1 MSKRSS
7 GLGKGLGKGLGS
19 LLPETQENN
28 SSKDYF
34 LCPIETIQANTY
46 QPRKVMDNDALA
58 ELSASISQKGI
69 LQPLVVSKTGAGE
82 YELIAGER
90 RLRAAKLAGLAEVP
104 VIVRDAGS
112 QERLELALIEN
123 IQRQNLNP
131 LEEAEAYQQ
140 LIDEFDLTQEEVAKQ
155 VGKERSTVANT
166 IRLLNLPDY
175 ARDDLAIGIISMG
188 HARVLLSVEDPQDCK
203 SLRDEI
209 IKKKLS
215 VREAEQWA
223 KKLKNK
229 SKPAATP
236 PLVKKENGDLPESY
250 CATLNNDLVRYLGT
264 KSKIIQNGSR
274 GKLEIEYYSA
284 DDLERLISIII
295 QE

>member
-7 GLGKGLGKGLGS
+7 GLGKGLGS
-19 LLPETQENN
+19 LLPDSEET
-28 SSKDYF
+28 SSASKDYF
-34 LCPIETIQANTY
+34 LCDINSIHANKY
-46 QPRKVMDNDALA
+46 QPRKVMNNDALA
-58 ELSASISQKGI
+58 ELSASISQKGV
-69 LQPLVVSKTGAGE
+69 LQPLVVSRTSEGD

-90 RLRAAKLAGLAEVP
+90 RLRAAKLAGLTEVP
-104 VIVRDAGS
+104 VILRDAGS

-140 LIDEFDLTQEEVAKQ
+140 LIDEFDLTQDEVAKQ

-166 IRLLNLPDY
+166 LRLLNLPDY
-175 ARDDLAIGIISMG
+175 ARDDLAAGIISMG

-209 IKKKLS
+209 IKKQLS

-223 KKLKNK
+223 KKIKDKNK
-229 SKPAATP
+229 PVTKPE
-236 PLVKKENGDLPESY
+236 LVKKEAGDLPESY
-250 CATLNNDLVRYLGT
+250 CASLNSDLVRYLGT
-264 KSKIIQNGSR
+264 KCKIIQNGSR
-274 GKLEIEYYSA
+274 GKLEVEYYSA
-284 DDLERLISIII
+284 DDLERLLGLIIN
-295 QE
+295 E